1 MMKQERGKAKL
12 KDLLSN
18 KLINIRNNKE
28 TLKTINDNESSEIM
42 KQDKI
47 YKEKLKTNI
56 YYNIESLYSYIKS
69 DIKNR
74 YNIDDIE
81 YIKFDKLY
89 GIFDYVYY
97 KFFLF
102 FFLLFII
109 IKCFNIIIINIYFW

>member
-89 GIFDYVYY
+89 GIFDYEDF
-97 KFFLF
+97 KKDMKILF
-102 FFLLFII
+102 PEIHDIKYILL
-109 IKCFNIIIINIYFW
+109 